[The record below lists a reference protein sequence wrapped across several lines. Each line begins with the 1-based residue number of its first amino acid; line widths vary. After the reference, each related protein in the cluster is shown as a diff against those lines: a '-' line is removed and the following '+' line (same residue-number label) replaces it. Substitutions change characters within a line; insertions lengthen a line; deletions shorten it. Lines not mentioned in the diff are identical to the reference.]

1 MKYQRCQLLFRD
13 DLTTL
18 QQAKVIL
25 FGVGGVGSFCL
36 DALIRTGICDVTIV
50 DFDTYDETNQNR
62 QIGSDLVG
70 AIKVERL
77 RELYPTVTPIHV
89 KVTPQWIENFD
100 FDPYDVV
107 LDAIDDISA
116 KVALAL
122 KCHKKLISATGS
134 AKRIDPT
141 KIEVATIWKTQGDAL
156 AKKFRDELK
165 KKRFSKNFR
174 VIFSQEQVLCTEKGS
189 FVGVT
194 GAFGLTLCAEA
205 IKKILERAKT
215 AHL

>member
-62 QIGSDLVG
+62 QIGSELVG

-107 LDAIDDISA
+107 LDAIDDIPA

>member
-107 LDAIDDISA
+107 LDAIDDIPA

>member
-50 DFDTYDETNQNR
+50 DFDAYDETNQNR

-107 LDAIDDISA
+107 LDAIDDIPA